1 MTLRQAQG
9 GLALRAR
16 GIGRDADD
24 PRTLFV
30 IFDREPTDAE
40 VEAVHALLRAAPAAE
55 GETAGPRP
63 FAPLEAYEADRPA
76 KDYAA
81 EAAMKCAEPAFK
93 RFLMECH
100 GLQSPA
106 TDDRTAQKLRSLL
119 GVTSRRELNE
129 STAAAA
135 RWRSLRTAFDGWR
148 RAR

>member
-1 MTLRQAQG
+1 MILRQAQD
-9 GLALRAR
+9 GLPLRAM

-30 IFDREPTDAE
+30 IFDREPSDAE
-40 VEAVHALLRAAPAAE
+40 MAAVHDLLRVAPAVE

-63 FAPLEAYEADRPA
+63 FAPLDAYEADGPA

-81 EAAMKCAEPAFK
+81 EAAMKCADPAFK
-93 RFLMECH
+93 RFLIECH
-100 GLQSPA
+100 GLERPA

-119 GVTSRRELNE
+119 GVTSRRALNE

-148 RAR
+148 RGG